1 MFYACSHYRL
11 NDIGFLEE
19 SIFATVPEGEVA
31 SAMCYQQ
38 IVVERV
44 EGGSRQSLLKCLRN
58 KFIIHNLLVKMNP

>member
-1 MFYACSHYRL
+1 MFYACSHYRF

-31 SAMCYQQ
+31 STMCYQQ

-44 EGGSRQSLLKCLRN
+44 EGGSR
-58 KFIIHNLLVKMNP
+58 